1 MTSMIDFEEKFTRP
15 EVELLRQVAKAIQSI
30 RYGSVTIIVHDGR
43 VTEVQRNE
51 KLRIKNDE
59 SK

>member
-1 MTSMIDFEEKFTRP
+1 MADIESQLMKP
-15 EVELLRQVAKAIQSI
+15 EVELLQQVAEAIQSI

-51 KLRIKNDE
+51 RLRIKKDE